1 VIITRTPLRV
11 SLFGGG
17 TDTPA
22 YYNQSPRGG
31 AVLGFAIDHYV
42 YLTVR
47 ELPAFHEHNVR
58 LVYSRI
64 ELTEH
69 ADDLVHPAARAV
81 LTQLGRPTNI
91 ECTYSADLPSRAGL
105 GSSSSFICGLI
116 TAIDALSGRH
126 DHPGLLARRAIHLER
141 TIMGEPGGFQ
151 DQIYASYGDL
161 LRIDFGGDGHGWE
174 VRRPMVPQ
182 ARQRELL
189 DHLLL
194 AFTGEVRDAPQ
205 IASSLDLSPT
215 SPYLA
220 RMRTQVDE
228 AKQILLSPTTSIE
241 HVGELLDEAWR
252 LKQALSPLVATPA
265 VTSLYER
272 ARAAGAIGGKL
283 LGAGGGGF
291 LLLFARPEDHKRVRT
306 ALPGAVFVPV
316 GIARNG
322 STVVVNG
329 WAT

>member
-1 VIITRTPLRV
+1 MIITRTPLRV

-17 TDTPA
+17 TDTPV

-31 AVLGFAIDHYV
+31 AVLGFSISHYV

-47 ELPAFHEHNVR
+47 DLPAFHEHNVR
-58 LVYSRI
+58 LVYSKI

-69 ADDLVHPAARAV
+69 ADDLIHPAARAV

-91 ECTYSADLPSRAGL
+91 ECTYSADLPSTAGL
-105 GSSSSFICGLI
+105 GSSSSFVVGLI

-141 TIMGEPGGFQ
+141 TIMAEIGGFQ
-151 DQIYASYGDL
+151 DQIFAAYGDL
-161 LRIDFGGDGHGWE
+161 LRIDFGLASWE

-205 IASSLDLSPT
+205 IAANLDLSPA

-220 RMRTQVDE
+220 RMREQVDE
-228 AKQILLSPTTSIE
+228 AEAILLGDGPITAL
-241 HVGELLDEAWR
+241 GELLDEAWR
-252 LKQALSPLVATPA
+252 LKQALSPLVTTPTVNA
-265 VTSLYER
+265 LYER

-291 LLLFARPEDHKRVRT
+291 LLIFARPEDHSRIRA

-316 GIARNG
+316 GISRSG